1 MITLYRLDGA
11 KDFFKLNAVVLSH
24 YTLSTVNEKSLLKF
38 QHMLSR
44 VFFFNEFKVE
54 VLSDLYPNKI
64 LEELMFYVGEVLY
77 KRVEDDKNT
86 KVDDK
91 VWQKYRR

>member
-1 MITLYRLDGA
+1 
-11 KDFFKLNAVVLSH
+11 
-24 YTLSTVNEKSLLKF
+24 
-38 QHMLSR
+38 MLSR

-54 VLSDLYPNKI
+54 VLSDLYPNEI
-64 LEELMFYVGEVLY
+64 LEELMFYAGEVLY

-91 VWQKYRR
+91 IWQKYRQVKLGL